1 MRTKSQFENR
11 IISGLSRARTKG
23 IVPLSLTALLLI
35 TSCSSDD
42 PTSALDTTSSI
53 PVSTPAPSTSSSTTT
68 STSSIPTTVAPIVD
82 GSEIR
87 SPGTGFTSLFAGH
100 SFFDLVA
107 TRFWEQATRA
117 GFLGHT
123 QELVMAGGGGGAPE
137 GLWNDPAKRSEII
150 THLSRGDVELFGMTY
165 HPDYPTL
172 TGYRLWVQEALSHNP
187 QTAFFVGM
195 PWVRQPDSMT
205 ASDYALTSSR
215 AYETL
220 MTPIIDQLKTEFPG
234 STFFAIPYGQAA
246 SELYEV
252 FEAGQLPGIRNVV
265 GDSATSLFIDTLG
278 HASGT
283 IVEELAVL
291 VWLRAI
297 YCVDLAGHSYSSKF
311 AVDLAAIAMTIV
323 AEQRTEDA
331 APWCQ
336 AR

>member
-1 MRTKSQFENR
+1 MIRPRLLTRPARPRSPSLLPAPVHRPPLRHQA
-11 IISGLSRARTKG
+11 SRPPSPRPLP
-23 IVPLSLTALLLI
+23 VPNLFLPEKASPHY
-35 TSCSSDD
+35 SSV
-42 PTSALDTTSSI
+42 TVSSI
-53 PVSTPAPSTSSSTTT
+53 PSQPNFLST
-68 STSSIPTTVAPIVD
+68 
-82 GSEIR
+82 
-87 SPGTGFTSLFAGH
+87 
-100 SFFDLVA
+100 
-107 TRFWEQATRA
+107 QRA

-123 QELVMAGGGGGAPE
+123 QELVGAGGGGGAPE
-137 GLWNDPAKRSEII
+137 GLWNDPAKGSEII
-150 THLSRGDVELFGMTY
+150 THLSRGDVALFGMTY

-195 PWVRQPDSMT
+195 PWVREPESRT

-246 SELYEV
+246 SDLYEV

-278 HASGT
+278 HAAGT

-297 YCVDLAGHSYSSKF
+297 YCVDLASYSYPSKF
-311 AVDLAAIAMTIV
+311 TVDLAAIAMNIV
-323 AEQRTEDA
+323 SEQRAEDA
-331 APWCQ
+331 ASWCN
-336 AR
+336 ARLGT